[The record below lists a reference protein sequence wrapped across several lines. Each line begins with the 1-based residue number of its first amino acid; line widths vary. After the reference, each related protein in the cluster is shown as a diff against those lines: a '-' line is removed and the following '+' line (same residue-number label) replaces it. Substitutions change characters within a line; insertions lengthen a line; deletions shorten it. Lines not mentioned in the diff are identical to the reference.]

1 MRPPETDRTYPAA
14 PTDHPEGPANR
25 PDGPAPARR
34 GDRPPRRR
42 LGVAFWMAA
51 AWIILIAAA
60 AVTADLLPLPRYDQT
75 LAGPPRS
82 GPSLAH
88 PFGTDQLGR
97 DLLSRVIFGARV
109 SLAIALGATTIG
121 VGVGGSLGLLAGY
134 FRRRTEA
141 AIMAAVD
148 VALAFPALVFALAVV
163 SFTGASFRNVLI
175 VLGVLGIPAATRL
188 VRGATLS
195 FGTREFVLA
204 ARALG
209 AHSRTIIW
217 RELVPNVALPAA
229 SWAFIGMA
237 VAVVAEGSLAFLGLS
252 VPPPTPTWG
261 GLINENRQYLDIA
274 PHAVFFPALAL
285 FLTVLAFNLAGDRL
299 RELTDVRESGLAP
312 TRRRRVP
319 DAGSDEDGGAPDGG
333 PTRYTIGDTDGLL
346 DVTGLRT
353 VFRTERGPVRAVD
366 GVSLRLR
373 PGRTL
378 GVVGESGSGKT
389 MLVRSILGLVPGGA
403 TRRGRVTFAGR
414 DLSGLGADEMRDVLG
429 TWMAAVFQNPMT
441 ALNPVRTV
449 GTQLAE
455 PLRVHRGMSRRDALA
470 ASERLLASVG
480 VPEPRRRL
488 RQYPHQLSGGMRQR
502 VTIAMALS
510 CDPEVLFADEP
521 TTALD
526 VTVQDQ
532 ILRLL
537 HRQRERRHMAMVLV
551 SHDLAVVRDWADEII
566 VMYAGKVV
574 EQGPT
579 EALFTRT
586 RMPYTEALLRSI
598 PDPGAASHT
607 RLRVIEGRPPDLADP
622 PSGCRFH
629 PRCPYARERCAAEE
643 PPLVEADDPGHLY
656 ACWYPVGGP
665 GDGTP
670 GASRD
675 QVTASGGDDGR

>member
-34 GDRPPRRR
+34 GDRPPRRRR

-163 SFTGASFRNVLI
+163 SFAGASFRNVLI

-195 FGTREFVLA
+195 FSTREFVLA

-237 VAVVAEGSLAFLGLS
+237 VAVVAEGSLAFLDRKS
-252 VPPPTPTWG
+252 V
-261 GLINENRQYLDIA
+261 
-274 PHAVFFPALAL
+274 V
-285 FLTVLAFNLAGDRL
+285 
-299 RELTDVRESGLAP
+299 
-312 TRRRRVP
+312 
-319 DAGSDEDGGAPDGG
+319 
-333 PTRYTIGDTDGLL
+333 
-346 DVTGLRT
+346 
-353 VFRTERGPVRAVD
+353 
-366 GVSLRLR
+366 
-373 PGRTL
+373 
-378 GVVGESGSGKT
+378 
-389 MLVRSILGLVPGGA
+389 
-403 TRRGRVTFAGR
+403 
-414 DLSGLGADEMRDVLG
+414 
-429 TWMAAVFQNPMT
+429 
-441 ALNPVRTV
+441 
-449 GTQLAE
+449 
-455 PLRVHRGMSRRDALA
+455 
-470 ASERLLASVG
+470 
-480 VPEPRRRL
+480 
-488 RQYPHQLSGGMRQR
+488 
-502 VTIAMALS
+502 
-510 CDPEVLFADEP
+510 
-521 TTALD
+521 
-526 VTVQDQ
+526 
-532 ILRLL
+532 
-537 HRQRERRHMAMVLV
+537 
-551 SHDLAVVRDWADEII
+551 
-566 VMYAGKVV
+566 
-574 EQGPT
+574 
-579 EALFTRT
+579 
-586 RMPYTEALLRSI
+586 
-598 PDPGAASHT
+598 
-607 RLRVIEGRPPDLADP
+607 
-622 PSGCRFH
+622 
-629 PRCPYARERCAAEE
+629 
-643 PPLVEADDPGHLY
+643 
-656 ACWYPVGGP
+656 
-665 GDGTP
+665 
-670 GASRD
+670 
-675 QVTASGGDDGR
+675 